1 MTIES
6 FDPSKISLWT
16 PLQVGQEFNAKILE
30 FASANAGSG
39 FKFVA
44 KLSSVKSPEQF
55 ADLVTSHASENFKL
69 LMDEFDELLAIVKK
83 GSYEN
88 TDEVG
93 GAIGD

>member
-1 MTIES
+1 MTIGS
-6 FDPSKISLWT
+6 FDPSKISLWA
-16 PLQVGQEFNAKILE
+16 PLQVGQEFNAKIFE
-30 FASANAGSG
+30 FASVNAGSG

-55 ADLVTSHASENFKL
+55 TDLVTSHATENFKL

-83 GSYEN
+83 SSIEN
-88 TDEVG
+88 GEEAG